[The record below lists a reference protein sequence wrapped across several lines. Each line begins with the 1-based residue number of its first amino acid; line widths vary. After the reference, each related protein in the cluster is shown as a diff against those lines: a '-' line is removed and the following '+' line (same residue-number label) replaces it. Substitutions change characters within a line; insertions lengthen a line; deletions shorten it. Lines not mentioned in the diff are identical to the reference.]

1 MKNIFLLLAGSL
13 MFSTADAASF
23 NCGKAQSQ
31 IEKLICDKADLS
43 AMDDELNKSY
53 QNALDKTRL
62 GDNQQ
67 VISAQKRWLKLKRNT
82 CNDESCLREAYLSRI
97 QELNEIYPFFG
108 TYFGASRACEGSTA
122 SFTPEG
128 ISLGDCQNIPY
139 DITESDKNHVTVR
152 LRQSPN
158 CNISEVNLSRAIPVG
173 KKTLKPIK
181 GFGNVEINGCVFGPR
196 YSEKQLLMIKSGT
209 Y

>member
-1 MKNIFLLLAGSL
+1 MNNIFWILAGSL
-13 MFSTADAASF
+13 MFTTADGASF
-23 NCGKAQSQ
+23 DCGKAKSK

-43 AMDDELNKSY
+43 ALDDELNKSY

-67 VISAQKRWLKLKRNT
+67 VILAQKRWLKLKRNA
-82 CNDESCLREAYLSRI
+82 CSDEPCLREVYSSRI

-108 TYFGASRACEGSTA
+108 TYFGSSRACEGSTV

-128 ISLGDCQNIPY
+128 ISLDGCKNIPY
-139 DITESDKNHVTVR
+139 DITESDKNHVTIK
-152 LRQSPN
+152 LHKSPN
-158 CNISEVNLSRAIPVG
+158 CNTSDVNLSRAIPLG
-173 KKTLKPIK
+173 TKTLKPIK
-181 GFGNVEINGCVFGPR
+181 GFGNVVINECMYGPE
-196 YSEKQLLMIKSGT
+196 YSAKQHIMINSGT